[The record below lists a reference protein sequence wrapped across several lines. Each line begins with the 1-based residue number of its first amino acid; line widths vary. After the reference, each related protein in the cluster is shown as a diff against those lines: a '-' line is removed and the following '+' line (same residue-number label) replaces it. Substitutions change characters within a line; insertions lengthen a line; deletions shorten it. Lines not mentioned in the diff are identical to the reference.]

1 MDGPKSSILRSNLLY
16 LLGGQTVSF
25 IINFFSI
32 LLAAR
37 YLGVSDF
44 GSFANLLAIVTII
57 SKIIDF
63 GLGPILFRELS
74 KDAANHKLLSAAL
87 TLKIFISLVVILLSN
102 IFFKFLSFNI
112 QEIILLNSLFIT
124 VFISSRMANFREI
137 LSIPFKVSH
146 SMSYPMFFNVLD
158 NILLLLGVILM
169 PFLKVGIEYFI
180 IIYIV
185 SNLPSFFLL
194 LVYLS
199 KNFHYKF
206 KMNILRHEWLIR
218 ESLPLAG
225 FVLLNILF
233 QQMDILFLNYLKNPF
248 DTGVFA
254 ASVRLTMPL
263 SMIPASL
270 ITIIFPLIVRNI
282 INNNPDGNEQI
293 LRLTF
298 RILFLISFTF
308 AIIIS
313 FKIDLIVNLIFGG
326 DYEHSTVPTILLA
339 WSQVF
344 LFYNFFALD
353 LLTAINMQKWNFF
366 YSSLIVIL
374 NLSLDFWL
382 IPKYSFVGA
391 ALAKFITAFIGTFFI
406 VFILKKYKLKFNFLS
421 INIVGWA
428 GLSIGFTYL
437 ISFLPVIVYLIIC
450 PIIIVF
456 LALKLQF
463 FKREELNIIINI
475 LNFGKWSTKIFRYL
489 L

>member
-1 MDGPKSSILRSNLLY
+1 MEGSKSRILRSNLLY

-74 KDAANHKLLSAAL
+74 KDVANHKLLSAAI
-87 TLKIFISLVVILLSN
+87 TLKIIISFMVILLSN
-102 IFFKFLSFNI
+102 IIFKILSFNV
-112 QEIILLNSLFIT
+112 QEIILVNSLFIT

-137 LSIPFKVSH
+137 LSIPFKASH

-158 NILLLLGVILM
+158 NILLLIGVILM

-180 IIYIV
+180 IIYAV
-185 SNLPSFFLL
+185 SNLPGFFLL

-199 KNFHYKF
+199 KNFHYNF
-206 KMNILRHEWLIR
+206 KMNIFKFKWLIR

-225 FVLLNILF
+225 FVLLSIIF
-233 QQMDILFLNYLKNPF
+233 QQMDIVFLNYIKSSF
-248 DTGVFA
+248 DTGIFA

-270 ITIIFPLIVRNI
+270 ITIVFPLIVRNI
-282 INNNPDGNEQI
+282 INNNRDGNEQI

-298 RILFLISFTF
+298 RILFLISFAF
-308 AIIIS
+308 AVIIS
-313 FKIDLIVNLIFGG
+313 FKIDLIVNLIFGRE
-326 DYEHSTVPTILLA
+326 YEQSALPTILLA

-353 LLTAINMQKWNFF
+353 LLTAINMQKWNFY

-374 NLSLDFWL
+374 NLSLDFLL
-382 IPKYSFVGA
+382 ISKYSFAGA
-391 ALAKFITAFIGTFFI
+391 ALAKIITSLIGTLFI
-406 VFILKKYKLKFNFLS
+406 IFILNKYKLKFNFLS
-421 INIVGWA
+421 INIVGWVI
-428 GLSIGFTYL
+428 LSVGFTYL
-437 ISFLPVIVYLIIC
+437 LSFLPVIVYLITCSIT
-450 PIIIVF
+450 VVV
-456 LALKLQF
+456 LAFKLQF
-463 FKREELNIIINI
+463 FKREELNTIINI
-475 LNFGKWSTKIFRYL
+475 LNLGKWSTKIFRYL
-489 L
+489 